1 MNVFV
6 ELILQTCTS
15 IVDAPY
21 ISGDFYTNLLDWS
34 SDNVLSIALEN
45 TVYLWNASGCSAS
58 KLVTVDEEHGPVT
71 SVSWSPDG
79 RHLAIGLNNSL
90 VQLWDTTAKREV
102 NIVISF

>member
-1 MNVFV
+1 VFV
-6 ELILQTCTS
+6 KLILQTCTS
-15 IVDAPY
+15 IVDCPD
-21 ISGDFYTNLLDWS
+21 ISGDFYTNLIDWG
-34 SDNVLSIALEN
+34 SDNVLSIALQN
-45 TVYLWNASGCSAS
+45 TVYLWNASGFSAS

-79 RHLAIGLNNSL
+79 CHLAIGLDDSL